1 MVGARVIHL
10 SIPLHPVATCAKP
23 RHGSASHSPPLV
35 FDLQNRALSPAQA
48 DTLPVLMTT
57 PTAGPSCPPSSQP
70 VSGPAAPGEAPLVM
84 TKPVLSN
91 PVDPTADAKADAAT
105 DGLRFPRALVAAGQW
120 GLDPA
125 LTFLNHG
132 SYGSVPKA
140 AMKAQAALR
149 ERVERDPVRFYKSDL
164 EGLLDSMR
172 ADVGAFLGCRGA
184 DLAPCANATYA
195 LCHILY
201 ALGLKAGDEVLITDH
216 EYQSLANELERVC
229 AATGAKVV
237 QAKIPFP
244 ISGPQQVTDAFLGA
258 VTKKTRI
265 AFISHITS
273 GSSLVFPV
281 AGIVKEFNRLGIDIV
296 VDGAHSPGQI
306 PVDIAALNPTYF
318 VGSGHKWL
326 SAPKGTG
333 FVYVRPDKQASFR
346 PVCLSSRAN
355 KVRPERALFL
365 RDFDY
370 QGTDDY
376 SATLTLPHSIAAL
389 GGMLEGGWPALMRAN
404 HNLAMAGRAVVCDIL
419 SGLGVTAPAPE
430 SMIGTMA
437 TLLIPEP
444 APQFANRPTKYDDA
458 LQDALYENHRIVVP
472 IWRLNDDRRV
482 VRLSAQLYN
491 SLEQYEKLGHALAEE
506 LTREQAWRATA

>member
-1 MVGARVIHL
+1 
-10 SIPLHPVATCAKP
+10 
-23 RHGSASHSPPLV
+23 
-35 FDLQNRALSPAQA
+35 
-48 DTLPVLMTT
+48 MTT
-57 PTAGPSCPPSSQP
+57 PAELPVRSLSP
-70 VSGPAAPGEAPLVM
+70 VSGPAGLGEVPLVM
-84 TKPVLSN
+84 TTPLTGMPEPLPSAQPHHRLK
-91 PVDPTADAKADAAT
+91 
-105 DGLRFPRALVAAGQW
+105 FPKALVADQHW
-120 GLDPA
+120 GLDPS

-140 AMKAQAALR
+140 ALKAQGALR
-149 ERVERDPVRFYKSDL
+149 ERVERDPVRFYKVDL
-164 EGLLDSMR
+164 EHLLDDMR
-172 ADVGAFLGCRGA
+172 QSLGGFLGCRGN

-201 ALGLKAGDEVLITDH
+201 ATGLKPGDEVLITDH
-216 EYQSLANELERVC
+216 EYQSLANELERLC
-229 AATGAKVV
+229 ARTGAKVV

-244 ISGPQQVTDAFLGA
+244 VQGPEQVVEAFLGA
-258 VTKKTRI
+258 VTCKTRL

-281 AGIVKEFNRLGIDIV
+281 APIVKEFNRRGIDIV

-333 FVYVRPDKQASFR
+333 FVYVRPDKQAAFR

-355 KVRPERALFL
+355 KIRPERALFL

-376 SATLTLPHSIAAL
+376 SATLTLPHSIAAM
-389 GGMLEGGWPALMRAN
+389 GSMLEGGWPALMRAN
-404 HNLAMAGRAVVCDIL
+404 HELVMAGRKVLCDIL
-419 SGLGVTAPAPE
+419 GGLGVTAPAPE

-444 APQFANRPTKYDDA
+444 DPQFANRPTKYDDA

-472 IWRLNDDRRV
+472 IWRLNDERRV
-482 VRLSAQLYN
+482 VRISAQLYN
-491 SLEQYEKLGHALAEE
+491 SLDQYEKLGHALVEE
-506 LTREQAWRATA
+506 LAKERAWRATA